1 MSEARVNNLSN
12 ESNTG
17 GPTISGITTFSGTN
31 YFVPPVG
38 NTAQRP
44 ENPQKGAI
52 RFNTDSKH
60 LEYFRGDGIGWVEV
74 EASNE
79 ELNGGNR
86 GVLFGGGS
94 PTAADVMDYH
104 TISTIGSSA
113 DFGDLPAARRNL
125 GCGQCSSRTR
135 GFAICGDVPGPT
147 INDDILFFTFAS
159 LGSAVDSGFDIGTDR
174 RITTSLSNETR
185 GIVAGG
191 YEPEN
196 NVIEYIS
203 LQSVG
208 VGADFGDL
216 TAGNRYFGYG
226 SASTTRGLIAGGV
239 IGPVAVNSIEY
250 ITISTTGDAA
260 DFGDIAVGDGRL
272 LASAANSTRSILASG
287 GQDSYS
293 NVIEYVT
300 IATLGNSVDFADI
313 DGTDRRDGSG
323 TSSPT
328 RAVFSCGY
336 NGSFQNKQDYV
347 EIMTLGNSKDFGD
360 AAGSTVFRNGGCS
373 NGHGGL

>member
-1 MSEARVNNLSN
+1 MSEIRVNNLSN
-12 ESNTG
+12 ESSTG

-31 YFVPPVG
+31 FFVPPVG
-38 NTAQRP
+38 NTAQRS
-44 ENPQKGAI
+44 ENPQKGEL

-60 LEYFRGDGIGWVEV
+60 LEYYRGDTIGWSEV

-79 ELNGGNR
+79 ELNGGTR

-147 INDDILFFTFAS
+147 IHDNILLFTFAS

-174 RITTSLSNETR
+174 RIITTLSNETR

-196 NVIEYIS
+196 NVIEYVS

-208 VGADFGDL
+208 AGADFGDL
-216 TAGNRYFGYG
+216 TAGTRYFGYG
-226 SASTTRGLIAGGV
+226 SASTTRGLIAGG
-239 IGPVAVNSIEY
+239 ILSAVTNSIEY
-250 ITISTTGDAA
+250 ITISTTGNSV
-260 DFGDIAVGDGRL
+260 DFGDITVGDGRL
-272 LASAANSTRSILASG
+272 LAAAANSTRSILASG
-287 GQDSYS
+287 GTDSYINS
-293 NVIEYVT
+293 IEYVT
-300 IATLGNSVDFADI
+300 IATLGNSVDFGDI